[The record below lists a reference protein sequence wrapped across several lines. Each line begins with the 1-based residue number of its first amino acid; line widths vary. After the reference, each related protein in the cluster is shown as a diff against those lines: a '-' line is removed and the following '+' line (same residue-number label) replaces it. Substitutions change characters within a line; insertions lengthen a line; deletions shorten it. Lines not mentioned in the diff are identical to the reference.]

1 MAYLK
6 KISALGKFLY
16 PSLLWNLPK
25 TGNTLY
31 LTFDDGP
38 IPEVTPWVL
47 ALLKEYH
54 AKATF
59 FCIGENI
66 VKHPG
71 VFDQILAEG
80 HNVGNHSFNHLN
92 GWKTP
97 ISTYIENVE
106 KAEEIIFEKLELR
119 NRRQESRDRN
129 QDFRTKKIEKREEKR
144 GEKKESG
151 DKKQDFIT
159 GSKENRREAKNKN
172 IKLFRPP
179 YGKITPK
186 QIKILQGQGFKIV
199 MWEVISGDFDLKL
212 SPENCLNN
220 VLKNSRPGSIVVFHD
235 SIKASANLKEV
246 LPKVL
251 KYFDKKGFEFKAI

>member
-1 MAYLK
+1 MGYFK
-6 KISALGKFLY
+6 KISTLGKFLY

-66 VKHPG
+66 EKHPEI
-71 VFDQILAEG
+71 FDQVLAEG

-106 KAEEIIFEKLELR
+106 KAKEIICVKQETRFKIQDFRIEKLEER
-119 NRRQESRDRN
+119 
-129 QDFRTKKIEKREEKR
+129 EK
-144 GEKKESG
+144 KKESG
-151 DKKQDFIT
+151 DSNQDNRTESIEEREEKIENR
-159 GSKENRREAKNKN
+159 KENKVKNV
-172 IKLFRPP
+172 KLFRPP

-186 QIKILQGQGFKIV
+186 QIKTLQGQGFKIV
-199 MWEVISGDFDLKL
+199 MWEVISGDFDAKL
-212 SPENCLNN
+212 SVENCINN
-220 VLKNSRPGSIVVFHD
+220 VLKNSKPGSIVVFHD
-235 SIKASANLKEV
+235 SLKASEKLKEV
-246 LPKVL
+246 LPKIL
-251 KYFDKKGFEFKAI
+251 EYYHQKGFEFKAI

>member
-1 MAYLK
+1 MAYFK
-6 KISALGKFLY
+6 KISTLGKFLY

-66 VKHPG
+66 VKHPEI
-71 VFDQILAEG
+71 FDQILAEG

-97 ISTYIENVE
+97 ISTYIVNVE
-106 KAEEIIFEKLELR
+106 KAEELICVKQETRFKIQDFRIEKLEER
-119 NRRQESRDRN
+119 
-129 QDFRTKKIEKREEKR
+129 EK
-144 GEKKESG
+144 KKESG
-151 DKKQDFIT
+151 DSNQDNRTESIEEREEKIEKR
-159 GSKENRREAKNKN
+159 KENKVKNA
-172 IKLFRPP
+172 KLFRPP

-186 QIKILQGQGFKIV
+186 QIKTLQGQGFKIV
-199 MWEVISGDFDLKL
+199 MWEVISGDFEAKL
-212 SPENCLNN
+212 SVENCINN
-220 VLKNSRPGSIVVFHD
+220 VLKNSKPGSIVVFHD
-235 SIKASANLKEV
+235 SLKASEKLKEV
-246 LPKVL
+246 LPKIL
-251 KYFDKKGFEFKAI
+251 EYYHQKGFEFKAI